1 MFLYKLRRGL
11 HILGSYAKKHKLKV
25 YTNYVQC
32 NLRPH
37 GTVVLAKPLNNDSFR
52 LSRKRLFALQF
63 QSHQSCSRLIILL
76 FLSCHI
82 TTIYIISSPS
92 CIYYLPIFYKS
103 NLRIQ
108 EYRIYLQPLVPN
120 WTRNRMITYTNLEL
134 PVWVWTIYSP
144 YVFIIWN

>member
-11 HILGSYAKKHKLKV
+11 HILGSYAKKHNLKV

-37 GTVVLAKPLNNDSFR
+37 GTVFLAKPLINNDSFR

-63 QSHQSCSRLIILL
+63 HSHQSCSRLTILL
-76 FLSCHI
+76 VLSCHI
-82 TTIYIISSPS
+82 TKIYIILSPS

-103 NLRIQ
+103 NLRMSIGC
-108 EYRIYLQPLVPN
+108 
-120 WTRNRMITYTNLEL
+120 TYSLLFQIELE
-134 PVWVWTIYSP
+134 PV
-144 YVFIIWN
+144 